1 MQKIGTAL
9 GLIAILALPAGAQ
22 QVAPGQWTG
31 KVSPPNDETREITI
45 DVVAA
50 GDSVTATLR
59 LPSIPEIPPTVVSGM
74 KLNAEKRLAFGFTV
88 PSGTSVQCTLAP
100 QPDATYAGTCT
111 DSSGDTVPMTLTP
124 PKPKPEGG
132 S

>member
-1 MQKIGTAL
+1 MQKVGIAL
-9 GLIAILALPAGAQ
+9 ALMALLALPAGAQ
-22 QVAPGQWTG
+22 QVTPGQWTG
-31 KVSPPNDETREITI
+31 KVTPPGEETREITI

-59 LPSIPEIPPTVVSGM
+59 IPTVPEFPPTVLAGM
-74 KLNAEKRLAFGFTV
+74 KLDAEKRLAFGFTV

-100 QPDATYAGTCT
+100 QADATYAGTCT
-111 DSSGDTVPMTLTP
+111 DSDGDTVPMTLTP